1 MDRIY
6 IKSPMTPNIQ
16 QILFS
21 RTQQRFYRLDY
32 ALNCKKIYKKF
43 QRINKMQIMF
53 AKHKTIKLETNNKRK
68 KNNKRPLQIT
78 LFPPQKWGHLN
89 IHLLITH
96 GLWINSQ

>member
-1 MDRIY
+1 MNRIY

-21 RTQQRFYRLDY
+21 RTQRRFYRLDY
-32 ALNCKKIYKKF
+32 ALNCKEIYNKF
-43 QRINKMQIMF
+43 QRINKIQIMF
-53 AKHKTIKLETNNKRK
+53 AKHKAIKLKINNKRT
-68 KNNKRPLQIT
+68 LQIT